1 MKRKKT
7 PHQDIPCPDYTILLP
22 KSLADLLHQKQD
34 DRYTKYEA
42 FRYLIEKQAI
52 ASLGIETD
60 NAASGNAPCMMT
72 TTITQLSEDWG
83 WHRHTVKAFLEELAS
98 LQVLRLTKGSDGY
111 NLCFCASLF
120 PSIV

>member
-7 PHQDIPCPDYTILLP
+7 PHQDIPCPDYTVLLP

-34 DRYTKYEA
+34 DRYSKYEA

-52 ASLGIETD
+52 TGLGIEVANLDPENT
-60 NAASGNAPCMMT
+60 PCVMT

-83 WHRHTVKAFLEELAS
+83 WHRHTVSAFLDEL
-98 LQVLRLTKGSDGY
+98 VKMGYMTKEKGGDGFK
-111 NLCFCASLF
+111 LSFSPELF
-120 PSIV
+120 QCIA